1 MPDFYQPPI
10 APRWNQ
16 APQGEDVAGQPQEPW
31 QSYSPPSADKNTFA
45 YPQSGG
51 QGYEQ
56 ARTRPTFPD
65 QTVQDQAYQAPQ
77 GQAAPPWHEAQGMPP
92 AAPAAPARPRTSTPG
107 FFAALFDFGFNSFV
121 TPKII
126 KMLYVLITAWT
137 VIWALIFL
145 RLGFRYGGAAGGI
158 FTLVVVDPLMLL
170 LTLGVYRVVLEL
182 FMVVHRI
189 HEDLRAIR
197 ERSDR
202 RG

>member
-1 MPDFYQPPI
+1 MLPNAPECPPMEST
-10 APRWNQ
+10 
-16 APQGEDVAGQPQEPW
+16 PQGEDVAGQPQEPW

-45 YPQSGG
+45 YPQPGG
-51 QGYEQ
+51 QGYDQ
-56 ARTRPTFPD
+56 ARTRPTFPG

-77 GQAAPPWHEAQGMPP
+77 GQAAPPWQEAQGMPH

-197 ERSDR
+197 ERSDQ

>member
-1 MPDFYQPPI
+1 M
-10 APRWNQ
+10 
-16 APQGEDVAGQPQEPW
+16 AGQPQEPW

-51 QGYEQ
+51 QGYDQ
-56 ARTRPTFPD
+56 ARTRPAFPG

-77 GQAAPPWHEAQGMPP
+77 GQAAPPWQEAQGMPP
-92 AAPAAPARPRTSTPG
+92 ASPARPRTSTPG
-107 FFAALFDFGFNSFV
+107 FFAALFDFGFSSFV

-197 ERSDR
+197 ERSDQ